1 MKLVVDS
8 GSTKTDWGFFNTAY
22 DLRSV
27 KTQGINPCHQSV
39 EAIGTI
45 IKSELLPN
53 TNAIDLKTVTEV
65 YYYGAG
71 CATESICVQMAGI
84 LKEFFPM
91 P

>member
-39 EAIGTI
+39 EAISTI
-45 IKSELLPN
+45 NGMPLTNKPTAKGIYIHNGIKVV
-53 TNAIDLKTVTEV
+53 IK
-65 YYYGAG
+65 
-71 CATESICVQMAGI
+71 
-84 LKEFFPM
+84 
-91 P
+91 